1 MPSDTT
7 IGISEQAWRR
17 LNALK
22 QPGDGFDDVILRLTT
37 DDDDEIPTLGDGER
51 GAFASSM
58 DTTEWVPVP
67 IDDRQQLYNGR
78 MEIDGVGDGPA
89 NQRKAVEFCE
99 RMLTNADAFSAPVG
113 WQTEIVPSLSV
124 EELIGGFLAAADT
137 SHLTDDERG
146 GR

>member
-7 IGISEQAWRR
+7 IGISTEAWRR

-22 QPGDGFDDVILRLTT
+22 QPGDGFDDVILRLTGGDT
-37 DDDDEIPTLGDGER
+37 TEIPTLGDGER

-58 DTTEWVPVP
+58 DATEWAPVP
-67 IDDRQQLYNGR
+67 IDDRQQLYTGR

-99 RMLTNADAFSAPVG
+99 RTLTNADAFSAPVG

-137 SHLTDDERG
+137 SHLTDNG
-146 GR
+146 GSVR